1 MDPTELRTLRI
12 LEEIDKENTPSQRD
26 LSNKLNI
33 SLGLVNSF
41 VKRLA
46 QKGYCKVTTIPK
58 NRVRYLLTP
67 KGAAEKTRLTYE
79 YIQSSIRFYHK
90 SLHKIRNLFDEL
102 SQNGVSNIVFYGVSD
117 LAEISHLLLQETSI
131 EMKGIVDDN
140 LKGTVYLNTAVVD
153 SDQLRRLCFD
163 RILITDILNPLQALE
178 NIKDCGVPIDK
189 IVMI

>member
-12 LEEIDKENTPSQRD
+12 LEEIDKEDTPSQRD
-26 LSNKLNI
+26 ISRKLNI

-67 KGAAEKTRLTYE
+67 KGAAQKSRLTYE
-79 YIQSSIRFYHK
+79 YIQSSINFYRK
-90 SLHKIRNLFDEL
+90 TLHKIRVLFNEL
-102 SQNGVSNIVFYGVSD
+102 NNEGVTKIAFYGVSD
-117 LAEISHLLLQETSI
+117 LAELAYLIIKEDSI
-131 EMKGIVDDN
+131 QLVGVIDDN
-140 LKGTVYLNTAVVD
+140 HLGKSFLKTTVIG
-153 SDQLRRLCFD
+153 SDRLEDTPFD
-163 RILITDILNPLQALE
+163 RILITNIVEPLKSFDE
-178 NIKDCGVPIDK
+178 IRGCGIPKDK